1 MNFDPRDRDDDVRD
15 VEMPWVE
22 GDRDLKQGRD
32 PDEWRGRDGSAPDR
46 ERDPAERERDGDPRD
61 VFLGGLELPRGPER
75 EIVLDGQHR
84 YELNGDDSRTLAT
97 IGAFRVVAERDLR
110 ESHDESN
117 TREPDVR
124 HLRNEGLVE
133 FARLA
138 GRDRVLTLTERGH
151 HLLEL
156 HRRDPDDDA
165 RQAFQAGVSRPRELS
180 HDVQLYRAYVREE
193 ERLREQGAEI
203 RRVVLDAELK
213 REYQG
218 WLQEHNR
225 GRADSDG
232 RPDRDPREI
241 ERWAREHD
249 LPYFDEQV
257 HFPDFRIEYELEG
270 RDRHEDVEVVTEHY
284 RGAHAAGVARSGFR
298 CYGRGGSSGRSGG
311 RSFDSDIAEDFL

>member
-1 MNFDPRDRDDDVRD
+1 MDFDPRDRDHDARD

-22 GDRDLKQGRD
+22 ADRDLQLNRD
-32 PDEWRGRDGSAPDR
+32 PEDVRGRDDDT
-46 ERDPAERERDGDPRD
+46 RDRERDGDPRD
-61 VFLGGLELPRGPER
+61 VFVAGLELPRGPER
-75 EIVLDGQHR
+75 EVVLDGDRR

-97 IGAFRVVAERDLR
+97 IGALRVVAERDLR
-110 ESHDESN
+110 ESRDESH

-133 FARLA
+133 VVRLD
-138 GRDRVLTLTERGH
+138 GPERVLTLTERGR
-151 HLLEL
+151 HLLDS
-156 HRRDPDDDA
+156 HRRDRDEDA
-165 RQAFQAGVSRPRELS
+165 RQAFHAGVSRPRELS

-213 REYQG
+213 REYQQ

-232 RPDRDPREI
+232 RPDRDAGEI
-241 ERWAREHD
+241 ERWAHERD

-270 RDRHEDVEVVTEHY
+270 RDRHEDVEVVTEH
-284 RGAHAAGVARSGFR
+284 
-298 CYGRGGSSGRSGG
+298 
-311 RSFDSDIAEDFL
+311 